1 MPKFENSKCPIG
13 VWRPLEKIPVARL
26 DRFAYLS
33 PVASKGYT
41 ATESPT
47 ERKTMTLDTLATDD
61 STIAAALAA
70 LATEWYGEDAPSD
83 DDLVSLA
90 DMIGR

>member
-1 MPKFENSKCPIG
+1 
-13 VWRPLEKIPVARL
+13 
-26 DRFAYLS
+26 
-33 PVASKGYT
+33 
-41 ATESPT
+41 
-47 ERKTMTLDTLATDD
+47 MTLDALATDD

-83 DDLVSLA
+83 DDLDSLA

>member
-1 MPKFENSKCPIG
+1 
-13 VWRPLEKIPVARL
+13 
-26 DRFAYLS
+26 
-33 PVASKGYT
+33 
-41 ATESPT
+41 
-47 ERKTMTLDTLATDD
+47 MTLDEFEALATAD
-61 STIAAALAA
+61 SAIAAALAA